1 MNEIYENKKIN
12 EEVKYKI
19 LSEHLIF
26 KIENTTYYLFVN
38 DNYDSPVFFIYDS
51 EKNIKLNHSKK
62 KIKDDNISIDIESMI
77 LFLQGKINIL
87 FLQIDF
93 KIKILIFNKSKQT
106 FKIIHEFGEN
116 FNYITSSINNSLHTF
131 IDNENFSLLGTYPYN
146 KKNETN
152 KNIVYIFYD
161 KILKAYNFFETKEKQ
176 HQTIHYSQR
185 HLNNK
190 IMIECKDYLHK
201 SIFNKE
207 IYLEV
212 EIFNENINIKFY
224 KKSNIEQINIE
235 PKQLGFSTF
244 KNKKIRRVTYYNN
257 LAKIEIEHNKNVFK
271 TIIINLDNKN
281 VFIPQ
286 KNSEEIIDIFYYK
299 KDLLE
304 ITEKVIG
311 KQLLF
316 SMYINKQKIFQSTKL
331 KAYGF
336 DISNFLLNGFYQ
348 IDKFNFIDLKNKE
361 VLRGI
366 QFYKKNE
373 TYECFIHKNFIYFN
387 EKNKTIK
394 INKKIDIGKIEY
406 LAIKKFL
413 NDEYLLINYLKSTV
427 IIYDIKANKV
437 LDYEYNF
444 LKNNEKSI
452 EEQLAI
458 FLSQNDFERT
468 KTNIINKISYEP
480 RVE

>member
-19 LSEHLIF
+19 LSEHFIF
-26 KIENTTYYLFVN
+26 KIENTPYYLFVN

-62 KIKDDNISIDIESMI
+62 KIKNDNISIDIESMI

-93 KIKILIFNKSKQT
+93 KIKILIFNKLKQT

-131 IDNENFSLLGTYPYN
+131 IDNENFSLLGTYKYN

-176 HQTIHYSQR
+176 YQTVHYSQR

-190 IMIECKDYLHK
+190 IMIECKDYWHK

-316 SMYINKQKIFQSTKL
+316 SMYINKQKIFQSIKS

-336 DISNFLLNGFYQ
+336 DISDFLLNGFYK

-361 VLRGI
+361 VLREI
-366 QFYKKNE
+366 KFYKKNE

-394 INKKIDIGKIEY
+394 INKKIDISKIEY

-444 LKNNEKSI
+444 SKNNEKSI